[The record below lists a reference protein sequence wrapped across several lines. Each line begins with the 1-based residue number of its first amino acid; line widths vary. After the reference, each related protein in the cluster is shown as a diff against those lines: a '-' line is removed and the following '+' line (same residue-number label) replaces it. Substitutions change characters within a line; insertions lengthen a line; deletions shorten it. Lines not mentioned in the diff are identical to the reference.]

1 MRRVP
6 GYTNKYVLYRHMLTG
21 SRVFWKSLTQTCYS
35 ALCPVLIIRIWIP
48 ELSCSDSPPATW
60 SLLKFWVSVYIKFT
74 YNNCWGVLET
84 SFQYATRS
92 VLASQEYAS
101 MKQMVNILLWQKKE
115 WILLW
120 KALQVGF
127 DIIIL
132 LYRDRKITYTDHD
145 HPEGNYYVIIITSIE
160 YNGKRGTHSQILS
173 EIGI

>member
-1 MRRVP
+1 MRRVVP

-74 YNNCWGVLET
+74 YNCWGVLET

-127 DIIIL
+127 DIIICREIARSPIL
-132 LYRDRKITYTDHD
+132 IM
-145 HPEGNYYVIIITSIE
+145 IIQRGIIFITSIE